1 MAIVDRMQWG
11 ASDWQYADLYMP
23 EEESEFDKGHG
34 VPCVMLI
41 HGGFWKQKFDSSLM
55 EPIAEDLADAGIAAW
70 NIEFKR
76 WSPEDTGVWMETISD
91 VLRAWG
97 QLALLPGIDMTRS
110 MIMGHSAG
118 GHLALML
125 ASKAETKPWLT
136 IAQSPI
142 CDLFSADSDKL
153 SDEGDAIRKWIGS
166 DPMENEGVWKILNPI
181 DNPPKT
187 AVLLAHG
194 KDDADVPISQSETYY
209 RVMKAKDCDIQKLW
223 LNGDHYSVIDV
234 ASDDWLV
241 ILNAI
246 QDWL

>member
-1 MAIVDRMQWG
+1 MGLLLCVIEASTSPIPHAIACPD
-11 ASDWQYADLYMP
+11 DLSRTIR
-23 EEESEFDKGHG
+23 EILSAGT
-34 VPCVMLI
+34 
-41 HGGFWKQKFDSSLM
+41 SSLAT
-55 EPIAEDLADAGIAAW
+55 AEKSAL
-70 NIEFKR
+70 
-76 WSPEDTGVWMETISD
+76 
-91 VLRAWG
+91 G
-97 QLALLPGIDMTRS
+97 QGL
-110 MIMGHSAG
+110 
-118 GHLALML
+118 
-125 ASKAETKPWLT
+125 
-136 IAQSPI
+136 